1 MDLKKLIKEIVELN
15 EMAMPEKEVRAK
27 VKALSEP
34 IVEHILKVL
43 MYQEQHPELTNHW
56 CSEINSWLNR
66 CVSQRIKGKKLPN
79 ETQLFKWLTEYFQT
93 PDDIEGLKWS
103 IEQKYG
109 KVDTSLENLHKE
121 IIKFFKA
128 ICPEVAGRQH
138 SVTFIKKL
146 LTKETA

>member
-43 MYQEQHPELTNHW
+43 MYQQRHQELTNHW

-66 CVSQRIKGKKLPN
+66 CVSQKIKGKKLPN

-109 KVDTSLENLHKE
+109 KVDISLETLHKN
-121 IIKFFKA
+121 IIKFFKI
-128 ICPEVAGRQH
+128 ICPMVAKRQH
-138 SVTFIKKL
+138 SITLIKKL
-146 LTKETA
+146 LMKEMI